1 MATWIRIDYSG
12 AIQEVIDYDPNGVI
26 NEGFLNLFKGPFG
39 DDVKL
44 GYEYDASNNTCTKPT
59 GYALNPQ
66 QDRYVEVPEG
76 ATVNSDGVIV
86 MPPPSDPPEP
96 EEEPTPEPEPTYI
109 NEAQFRDQ
117 LTLAEKLVWDNPSEG
132 TSAQRSA
139 INTVL
144 RDFPHL
150 VDGTEFQEE
159 LDLLE
164 STEVIGTGRAATLL
178 TYFSSL

>member
-1 MATWIRIDYSG
+1 MATWIRIDSSNI
-12 AIQEVIDYDPNGVI
+12 IQEVIDYDPNGVI
-26 NEGFLNLFKGPFG
+26 NEGFLHLFKGPFG

-44 GYEYDASNNTCTKPT
+44 GYEYDAGKGTCTKPT

-86 MPPPSDPPEP
+86 MPILPPSEP
-96 EEEPTPEPEPTYI
+96 EEVTPPEEPTYI
-109 NEAQFRDQ
+109 NEGQFRDQ
-117 LTLAEKLVWDNPSEG
+117 LTLAEKLIWDNPSEG
-132 TSAQRSA
+132 TSAQKTA
-139 INTVL
+139 ITTVAK
-144 RDFPHL
+144 DFPHL
-150 VDGTEFQEE
+150 VDGTAFKEE